1 MKGFYPSFFLF
12 LLYIFDIQQIL
23 ICVQKFYIAFPRAD
37 FMALPN
43 IGLDWNK
50 DDEHEEKGNNQSDN
64 QAIPPEKKSLLPK
77 FEFKI
82 ADKPKSDLSPKEKKE
97 NKSSSVKKV
106 IVWFTIII
114 LAGSTI
120 GYFGLSQL
128 TDGASATQ
136 PNQFKV
142 GNTVFYALED
152 NTFGTLIKNSNNQDI
167 PILFRLDPRN
177 AENIPMQEIAVQH
190 ILNYKK
196 VYLAFSPNADEFPK
210 YVVAAT
216 EVARIT
222 SLYGLETITAFTED
236 AEPVQLDVPIKDC
249 DAVGLGVAV
258 VKFQLG
264 ETGVTV
270 EDGCVLVSGKTPDDI
285 VSAADKLGYN
295 LVGIKI

>member
-64 QAIPPEKKSLLPK
+64 QAASPEKKSLLPK

-82 ADKPKSDLSPKEKKE
+82 
-97 NKSSSVKKV
+97 
-106 IVWFTIII
+106 
-114 LAGSTI
+114 AGSTI